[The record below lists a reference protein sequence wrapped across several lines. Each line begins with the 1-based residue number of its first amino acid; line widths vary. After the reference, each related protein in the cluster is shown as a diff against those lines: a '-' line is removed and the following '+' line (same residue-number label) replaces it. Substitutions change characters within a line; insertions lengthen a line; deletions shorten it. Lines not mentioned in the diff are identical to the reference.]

1 MSKFAKGKFTPKN
14 PEKYIGI
21 KSPTYRSS
29 WEFAFMN
36 FCDSHPSIQKWA
48 SEAVKIPYQ
57 NPLTKRVTVYVP
69 DFFIQYLDKRGKII
83 SDIIEIKP
91 QNQQILEKV
100 GRNTARQAQYVVNQ
114 HKWAAATAWCKN
126 QGLNFRVLNE
136 TDIFHQG
143 GSR

>member
-14 PEKYIGI
+14 PEKYIGV

-48 SEAVKIPYQ
+48 SESIRIPYQ
-57 NPLTKRVTVYVP
+57 NPLTRRVTVYVP
-69 DFFIQYLDKRGKII
+69 DFFIQYLDKNNNLL
-83 SDIIEIKP
+83 SEVIEIKP
-91 QNQQILEKV
+91 QNQQLLERV
-100 GRNTARQAQYVVNQ
+100 GRNTARQAQFVVNQ

-143 GSR
+143 GAR

>member
-14 PEKYIGI
+14 PEKYVGV

-48 SEAVKIPYQ
+48 SEAVKIPYK
-57 NPLTKRVTVYVP
+57 NPLTQKVTVYVP
-69 DFFIQYLDKRGKII
+69 DFFIQYMDKKGKMI
-83 SDIIEIKP
+83 SEIIEIKP
-91 QNQQILEKV
+91 QNQQLLEKV
-100 GRNTARQAQYVVNQ
+100 GRNTARQAQFVVNQ

-126 QGLNFRVLNE
+126 QGLTFRVLNE

-143 GSR
+143 GAR

>member
-1 MSKFAKGKFTPKN
+1 MSKFAKGKFTPKF
-14 PEKYIGI
+14 PEKYVGI

-48 SEAVKIPYQ
+48 SEAVKIPYKH
-57 NPLTKRVTVYVP
+57 PLTQKVTVYVP
-69 DFFIQYLDKRGKII
+69 DFFIQYMDKKGKMI
-83 SDIIEIKP
+83 SEIIEIKP
-91 QNQQILEKV
+91 QNQQLLEKV
-100 GRNTARQAQYVVNQ
+100 GRNTARQAQFVVNQ
-114 HKWAAATAWCKN
+114 HKWAAATVWCKN

-143 GSR
+143 GAR

>member
-1 MSKFAKGKFTPKN
+1 MSKFAKGKFTPKF
-14 PEKYIGI
+14 PEKYVGI

-48 SEAVKIPYQ
+48 SEAVKIPYK
-57 NPLTKRVTVYVP
+57 NPLTQKVTVYVP
-69 DFFIQYLDKRGKII
+69 DFFIQYMDKKGKMI
-83 SDIIEIKP
+83 SEIIEIKP
-91 QNQQILEKV
+91 QNQQLLEKV
-100 GRNTARQAQYVVNQ
+100 GRNTARQAQFVVNQ

-143 GSR
+143 GAR

>member
-48 SEAVKIPYQ
+48 SESIKIPYQ

-69 DFFIQYLDKRGKII
+69 DFFIQYLDKNNNLF
-83 SDIIEIKP
+83 SEVIEIKP
-91 QNQQILEKV
+91 QNQQLLEKI

-114 HKWAAATAWCKN
+114 YKWAAATAWCKGH
-126 QGLNFRVLNE
+126 GLKFRVLNE

-143 GSR
+143 KTR

>member
-1 MSKFAKGKFTPKN
+1 MSKFAKGKFTPKF
-14 PEKYIGI
+14 PEKYVGI

-48 SEAVKIPYQ
+48 SEAVKIPYK
-57 NPLTKRVTVYVP
+57 NPLTQKVTVYVP
-69 DFFIQYLDKRGKII
+69 DFFIQYMDKKGKMI
-83 SDIIEIKP
+83 SEIIEIKP
-91 QNQQILEKV
+91 QNQQLLEKV
-100 GRNTARQAQYVVNQ
+100 GRNTARQAQFVVNQ

-126 QGLNFRVLNE
+126 QGLSFRVLNE

-143 GSR
+143 GAR

>member
-1 MSKFAKGKFTPKN
+1 MSKFAKGKFTPKH
-14 PEKYIGI
+14 PEKYVGI
-21 KSPTYRSS
+21 KNPTYRSS

-48 SEAVKIPYQ
+48 SEAVKIPYK
-57 NPLTKRVTVYVP
+57 NPLTEKVTVYVP
-69 DFFIQYLDKRGKII
+69 DFFIQYMDKKGKMI
-83 SDIIEIKP
+83 SEIIEIKP
-91 QNQQILEKV
+91 QNQQLLERV
-100 GRNTARQAQYVVNQ
+100 GKNSARQAQYVVNQ

-143 GSR
+143 GAR

>member
-1 MSKFAKGKFTPKN
+1 MSKFAKGKFTPKF

-48 SEAVKIPYQ
+48 SESIKIPYQ
-57 NPLTKRVTVYVP
+57 NPLTRRITVYVP
-69 DFFIQYLDKRGKII
+69 DFFIQYLDKNNRLL
-83 SDIIEIKP
+83 SEVIEIKP
-91 QNQQILEKV
+91 QNQQLLEKV

-114 HKWAAATAWCKN
+114 HKWAAATSWCKGH
-126 QGLNFRVLNE
+126 GLKFRVLNE

-143 GSR
+143 GAR

>member
-1 MSKFAKGKFTPKN
+1 MSKFAKGKFTPKH
-14 PEKYIGI
+14 PEKYVGI

-48 SEAVKIPYQ
+48 SEAVKIPYK
-57 NPLTKRVTVYVP
+57 NPLTQKVTVYVP
-69 DFFIQYLDKRGKII
+69 DFFIQYLDKKGKMI
-83 SDIIEIKP
+83 SEIIEIKP
-91 QNQQILEKV
+91 QNQQLLEKV
-100 GRNTARQAQYVVNQ
+100 GRNTARQAQFVVNQ

-126 QGLNFRVLNE
+126 QGLTFRVLNE

-143 GSR
+143 GAR

>member
-1 MSKFAKGKFTPKN
+1 MSKFAKGKFTPKH
-14 PEKYIGI
+14 PEKYVGI

-48 SEAVKIPYQ
+48 SEAVKIPYK
-57 NPLTKRVTVYVP
+57 NPLTQKVTVYVP
-69 DFFIQYLDKRGKII
+69 DFFIQYMDKKGKMI
-83 SDIIEIKP
+83 SEIIEIKP
-91 QNQQILEKV
+91 QNQQLLEKV
-100 GRNTARQAQYVVNQ
+100 GRNTARQAQFVVNQ

-143 GSR
+143 GAR

>member
-1 MSKFAKGKFTPKN
+1 MSKFAKGKFTPKH
-14 PEKYIGI
+14 PEKYVGI

-48 SEAVKIPYQ
+48 SEAVKIPYK
-57 NPLTKRVTVYVP
+57 NPLTQKVTVYVP
-69 DFFIQYLDKRGKII
+69 DFFIQYMDKKGKMI
-83 SDIIEIKP
+83 SEIIEIKP
-91 QNQQILEKV
+91 QNQQLLEKV
-100 GRNTARQAQYVVNQ
+100 GRNSARQAQFVVNQ

-143 GSR
+143 GAR

>member
-1 MSKFAKGKFTPKN
+1 MSKFAKGKFTPKF
-14 PEKYIGI
+14 PEKYVGI

-48 SEAVKIPYQ
+48 SEAVKIPYK
-57 NPLTKRVTVYVP
+57 NPLTQKVTVYVP
-69 DFFIQYLDKRGKII
+69 DFFIQYMDKKGKMI
-83 SDIIEIKP
+83 SEIIEIKP
-91 QNQQILEKV
+91 QNQQLLEKV
-100 GRNTARQAQYVVNQ
+100 GRNSARQAQFVVNQ

-143 GSR
+143 GAR